1 MITEGETEKAEIQVR
16 RQESEPGQKEQ
27 GKAGPGRMRTT
38 WGQMYVG
45 DSEEFKRENLHKS
58 VWVLN
63 SVHKQKSLGVKFIF
77 KGS

>member
-1 MITEGETEKAEIQVR
+1 MMTEGEAEEAEIQVR
-16 RQESEPGQKEQ
+16 GQESGPGQKEQ
-27 GKAGPGRMRTT
+27 GKAGPGWMRTS

-45 DSEEFKRENLHKS
+45 DSEELKWENLHKS

-63 SVHKQKSLGVKFIF
+63 SVHKQKSPGVKFIF